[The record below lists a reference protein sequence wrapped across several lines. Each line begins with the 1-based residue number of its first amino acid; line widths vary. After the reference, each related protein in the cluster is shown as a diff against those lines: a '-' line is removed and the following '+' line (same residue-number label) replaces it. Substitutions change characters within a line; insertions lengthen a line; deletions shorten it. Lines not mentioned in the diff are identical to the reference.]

1 MKELKIINKKIEE
14 IKEYENNAK
23 EHPDWQ
29 IDQIANSIKEFGF
42 NDPIAI
48 NTDNQIIEGHGRLL
62 AAKQLRLSEIPCIV
76 LTGLTEVQERA
87 YIIAHNKTTMNTD
100 FDLDRLQYEL
110 NALKVEDFDL
120 SLTGFSDDEIDSI
133 LNSSNLLL
141 DKYGDVEEEQKG
153 NLIKKFIVPPFT
165 IIDST
170 KNPWV
175 SIKNKWKESINSLK
189 GRSKELIGER
199 YGTSLFDGAISE
211 VFYKWFLP
219 NGDIET
225 KKILDPFCGGVIRGA
240 VAELLG
246 YKYTGFDIRKEQIDI
261 NREQSKELG
270 ISPKFILDDSENVD
284 KYIDDDTQDLIF
296 SCPPY
301 LDLEV
306 YSNNENDLSNMEYK
320 DFINKYN
327 TIIKKHCKKLKDNRF
342 AIFVVGDVRDKNGI
356 LIDFVGDTINAFKNA
371 GLNYYCQVIYKEQIG
386 SARFRVGKYFNGSRK
401 LVKIHQNILVFYKG
415 NVKDIKKYYKEF
427 YNNDEVD
434 DLINEV
440 EED

>member
-1 MKELKIINKKIEE
+1 MKELKIINKNIDD

-29 IDQIANSIKEFGF
+29 IEQIANSIKEFGF

-62 AAKQLRLSEIPCIV
+62 AAKQLGLTEIPCIV
-76 LTGLTEVQERA
+76 LTGLTEAQERA

-120 SLTGFSDDEIDSI
+120 SLTGFSDGEIDSI

-165 IIDST
+165 VINSM
-170 KNPWV
+170 KEPWL
-175 SIKNKWKESINSLK
+175 SIKNKWKKSINSLK
-189 GRSKELIGER
+189 GRSKELIGEI

-219 NGDIET
+219 NKDIET

-246 YKYTGFDIRKEQIDI
+246 YKYTGFDIRKEQIDVNI
-261 NREQSKELG
+261 EQSKELG
-270 ISPKFILDDSENVD
+270 ILPKFILDDSENVD
-284 KYIDDDTQDLIF
+284 KYIDDGTQDLIF

-306 YSNNENDLSNMEYK
+306 YSNNENDLSNMEYEN
-320 DFINKYN
+320 FIIKYN
-327 TIIKKHCKKLKDNRF
+327 IIIEKHCKKLKDNRF
-342 AIFVVGDVRDKNGI
+342 AIFVVGDVRDKNGV
-356 LIDFVGDTINAFKNA
+356 LIDFVGDTIKAFKNA
-371 GLNYYCQVIYKEQIG
+371 GLNYYNHIIYKEPLG
-386 SARFRVGKYFNGSRK
+386 SAVIRAGRTFNATRK
-401 LVKIHQNILVFYKG
+401 ISKIHQNIIFFYKG
-415 NVKDIKKYYKEF
+415 NVKDIKKYFKEF
-427 YNNDEVD
+427 YNENEID
-434 DLINEV
+434 DFINEI
-440 EED
+440 EKD

>member
-1 MKELKIINKKIEE
+1 MKELKIINKNIDD
-14 IKEYENNAK
+14 IKEYENTAK

-29 IDQIANSIKEFGF
+29 IEQIANSIKEFGF

-62 AAKQLRLSEIPCIV
+62 AAKQLGLTEIPCIV
-76 LTGLTEVQERA
+76 LTGLTEAQERA

-120 SLTGFSDDEIDSI
+120 SLTGFSDGEIDSI

-165 IIDST
+165 VINSM
-170 KNPWV
+170 KEPWL
-175 SIKNKWKESINSLK
+175 SIKNKWKKSINSLK
-189 GRSKELIGER
+189 GRSKELIGEI

-219 NGDIET
+219 NKDIET

-246 YKYTGFDIRKEQIDI
+246 YKYTGFDIRKEQIDVNI
-261 NREQSKELG
+261 EQSKELG
-270 ISPKFILDDSENVD
+270 ILPKFILDDSENVD
-284 KYIDDDTQDLIF
+284 KYIDDGTQDLIF

-306 YSNNENDLSNMEYK
+306 YSNNENDLSNMEYEN
-320 DFINKYN
+320 FIIKYN
-327 TIIKKHCKKLKDNRF
+327 IIIEKHCKKLKDNRF
-342 AIFVVGDVRDKNGI
+342 AIFVVGDVRDKNGV
-356 LIDFVGDTINAFKNA
+356 LIDFVGDTIKAFKNA
-371 GLNYYCQVIYKEQIG
+371 GLNYYNHIIYKEPLG
-386 SARFRVGKYFNGSRK
+386 SAVIRAGRTFNATRK
-401 LVKIHQNILVFYKG
+401 ISKIHQNIIIFYKG
-415 NVKDIKKYYKEF
+415 NVKDIKKYFKEF
-427 YNNDEVD
+427 YNENEID
-434 DLINEV
+434 DFINEI
-440 EED
+440 EKD

>member
-1 MKELKIINKKIEE
+1 MKELKIINKNIDD

-29 IDQIANSIKEFGF
+29 IEQIANSIQEFGF

-48 NTDNQIIEGHGRLL
+48 NADNQIIEGHGRLL
-62 AAKQLRLSEIPCIV
+62 AAKQLGLSEIPCIV
-76 LTGLTEVQERA
+76 LDGLTEVQERA

-110 NALKVEDFDL
+110 NALKVEGFDL
-120 SLTGFSDDEIDSI
+120 GLTGFSEYEIDSN

-170 KNPWV
+170 KNPWA

-219 NGDIET
+219 NRDIET

-246 YKYTGFDIRKEQIDI
+246 YKYTGFDIRKEQIDVNI
-261 NREQSKELG
+261 EQSKELG

-284 KYIDDDTQDLIF
+284 KCIDDDTQDLIF

-356 LIDFVGDTINAFKNA
+356 LINFVGDTINAFKNA

-386 SARFRVGKYFNGSRK
+386 SARLRVGKYFNGSRK
-401 LVKIHQNILVFYKG
+401 LVKNHQNILVFYKG

-427 YNNDEVD
+427 YNSDEVD

>member
-1 MKELKIINKKIEE
+1 M
-14 IKEYENNAK
+14 
-23 EHPDWQ
+23 
-29 IDQIANSIKEFGF
+29 
-42 NDPIAI
+42 
-48 NTDNQIIEGHGRLL
+48 L
-62 AAKQLRLSEIPCIV
+62 AAKQLGLNEIPCIV
-76 LTGLTEVQERA
+76 LDGLTEVQERA

-120 SLTGFSDDEIDSI
+120 SLTGFSDDEIDNI

-170 KNPWV
+170 KNPWL

-189 GRSKELIGER
+189 GRSKELIGEM

-219 NGDIET
+219 NKDIET

-246 YKYTGFDIRKEQIDI
+246 YKYTGFDIRKEQIDVNI
-261 NREQSKELG
+261 EQSKELG
-270 ISPKFILDDSENVD
+270 ILPKFILDDSENVD
-284 KYIDDDTQDLIF
+284 KYIDDGTQDLIF

-306 YSNNENDLSNMEYK
+306 YSNNENDLSNMEYEN
-320 DFINKYN
+320 FIIKYN
-327 TIIKKHCKKLKDNRF
+327 IIIEKHCKKLKDNRF
-342 AIFVVGDVRDKNGI
+342 AIFVVGDVRDKNGV
-356 LIDFVGDTINAFKNA
+356 LIDFVGDTIKAFKNA
-371 GLNYYCQVIYKEQIG
+371 GLNYYNQVIYKEPLG
-386 SARFRVGKYFNGSRK
+386 SVTIRAGRAFNATRK
-401 LVKIHQNILVFYKG
+401 ISKVHQNIIIFYKG
-415 NVKDIKKYYKEF
+415 NVKDIKKYFNEF
-427 YNNDEVD
+427 YSEKDVD
-434 DLINEV
+434 DFNSIT
-440 EED
+440 DD

>member
-1 MKELKIINKKIEE
+1 MKELKIINKNIDD

-29 IDQIANSIKEFGF
+29 IEQIANSIKEFGF

-62 AAKQLRLSEIPCIV
+62 AAKQLGLTEIPCIV
-76 LTGLTEVQERA
+76 LTGLTEAQERA

-120 SLTGFSDDEIDSI
+120 SLTGFSDGEIDSI

-165 IIDST
+165 VINSM
-170 KNPWV
+170 KEPWL
-175 SIKNKWKESINSLK
+175 SIKNKWKKSINSLK
-189 GRSKELIGER
+189 GRSKELIGEI

-219 NGDIET
+219 NKDIET

-246 YKYTGFDIRKEQIDI
+246 YKYTGFDIRKEQIDVNI
-261 NREQSKELG
+261 EQSKELG
-270 ISPKFILDDSENVD
+270 ILPKFILDDSENVD
-284 KYIDDDTQDLIF
+284 KYIDDGTQDLIF

-306 YSNNENDLSNMEYK
+306 YSNNENDLSNMEYEN
-320 DFINKYN
+320 FIIKYN
-327 TIIKKHCKKLKDNRF
+327 IIIEKHCKKLKDNRF
-342 AIFVVGDVRDKNGI
+342 AIFVVGDVRDKNGV
-356 LIDFVGDTINAFKNA
+356 LIDFVGDTIKAFKNA
-371 GLNYYCQVIYKEQIG
+371 GLNYYNHIIYKEPLG
-386 SARFRVGKYFNGSRK
+386 SAVIRAGRTFNATRK
-401 LVKIHQNILVFYKG
+401 ISKIHQNIIIFYKG
-415 NVKDIKKYYKEF
+415 NVKDIKKYFKEF
-427 YNNDEVD
+427 YNENEID
-434 DLINEV
+434 DFINEI
-440 EED
+440 EKD

>member
-1 MKELKIINKKIEE
+1 MKELKIINKNIDD

-29 IDQIANSIKEFGF
+29 IEQIANSIKEFGF

-62 AAKQLRLSEIPCIV
+62 AAKQLGLTEIPCIV
-76 LTGLTEVQERA
+76 LTGLTEAQERA

-120 SLTGFSDDEIDSI
+120 SLTGFSDGEIDSI

-165 IIDST
+165 VINSM
-170 KNPWV
+170 KEPWL
-175 SIKNKWKESINSLK
+175 SIKNKWKKSINSLK
-189 GRSKELIGER
+189 GRSKELIGEI

-219 NGDIET
+219 NKDIET
-225 KKILDPFCGGVIRGA
+225 KKILDHFCGGVIRGA

-246 YKYTGFDIRKEQIDI
+246 YKYTGFDIRKEQIDVNI
-261 NREQSKELG
+261 EQSKELG
-270 ISPKFILDDSENVD
+270 ILPKFILDDSENVD
-284 KYIDDDTQDLIF
+284 KYIDDGTQDLIF

-306 YSNNENDLSNMEYK
+306 YSNNENDLSNMEYEN
-320 DFINKYN
+320 FIIKYN
-327 TIIKKHCKKLKDNRF
+327 IIIEKHCKKLKDNRF
-342 AIFVVGDVRDKNGI
+342 AIFVVGDVRDKNGV
-356 LIDFVGDTINAFKNA
+356 LIDFVGDTIKAFKNA
-371 GLNYYCQVIYKEQIG
+371 GLNYYNHIIYKEPLG
-386 SARFRVGKYFNGSRK
+386 SAVIRAGRTFNATRK
-401 LVKIHQNILVFYKG
+401 ISKIHQNIIIFYKG
-415 NVKDIKKYYKEF
+415 NVKDIKKYFKEF
-427 YNNDEVD
+427 YNENEID
-434 DLINEV
+434 DFINEI
-440 EED
+440 EKD